1 MWRFQVFRVRLWSV
15 MWSKKACRSAQ
26 LTLTDKPF
34 LFSEGQGRKK
44 LPRCNHKRDALRLC
58 CNLSGR
64 ELCFL
69 CMPAVSRRKNQKDS
83 KNTRSRCSSRRGI
96 PQYGC
101 GFDIPHNSAQS
112 FPTRRS
118 SDLFLMRS
126 SKMSAAMRPMSA
138 FGICTVVS
146 EGSTT
151 AD

>member
-101 GFDIPHNSAQS
+101 GFDIGAAEWAIRIFNALQQNV
-112 FPTRRS
+112 RRH
-118 SDLFLMRS
+118 
-126 SKMSAAMRPMSA
+126 AANV
-138 FGICTVVS
+138 GIWNLYR
-146 EGSTT
+146 G
-151 AD
+151 